1 VGQAANRL
9 NCPSGEAQGTF
20 EANARLFPQC
30 SVKRG
35 GEVVKMPS
43 WLQWASLQKSTVTKS
58 DDIKTIRRR
67 TDQRLRRQEAQKL
80 DAEKEKLVACK

>member
-1 VGQAANRL
+1 
-9 NCPSGEAQGTF
+9 
-20 EANARLFPQC
+20 
-30 SVKRG
+30 
-35 GEVVKMPS
+35 MPS

-80 DAEKEKLVACK
+80 DAEKEKLAACK